1 MRPRPR
7 LMPSKAVRRQVK
19 RAEAAAFLDN
29 HSGPV
34 MLMLVEVITDLGPET
49 AGMKQFEQDAAYCAE
64 LAYRLDAA
72 IVLNDPL
79 LEALDG
85 IIIFFVALAA
95 VGIWRSLAKRDKLRS
110 KRLSHLRERLET
122 RGPKMAKHAR
132 LRMEKRVSRLEHLV
146 R

>member
-1 MRPRPR
+1 M
-7 LMPSKAVRRQVK
+7 SKAARRQVR

-34 MLMLVEVITDLGPET
+34 MSMLVEVITDLGPET
-49 AGMKQFEQDAAYCAE
+49 AGMRQFEQDAAYCAE

-72 IVLNDPL
+72 LVLNDPL

-85 IIIFFVALAA
+85 IVIFFIALAA

-110 KRLSHLRERLET
+110 KRLGVLRDRLET
-122 RGPKMAKHAR
+122 HGPRMAKRAR
-132 LRMEKRVSRLEHLV
+132 TRIEARIKRLST
-146 R
+146 

>member
-1 MRPRPR
+1 
-7 LMPSKAVRRQVK
+7 MPSKAVRRQVK

-34 MLMLVEVITDLGPET
+34 MSMLVEVITDLGPET
-49 AGMKQFEQDAAYCAE
+49 AGMKQFEQDAAYCA
-64 LAYRLDAA
+64 
-72 IVLNDPL
+72 
-79 LEALDG
+79 
-85 IIIFFVALAA
+85 ALAA

-110 KRLSHLRERLET
+110 KRLGHLREQLET